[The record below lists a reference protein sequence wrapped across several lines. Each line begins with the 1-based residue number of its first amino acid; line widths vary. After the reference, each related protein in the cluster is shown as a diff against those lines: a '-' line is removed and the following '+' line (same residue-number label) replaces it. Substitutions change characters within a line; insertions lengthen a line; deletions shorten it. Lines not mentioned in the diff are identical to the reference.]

1 MHQISVFESN
11 FQQTIQG
18 SFYSNR
24 FSQVPG
30 TVHVAASLHSEVVRE
45 KLHGDHC
52 QDPLESVH
60 RFGNLQGVLGPLAS
74 LCVALLDDDDGLAI
88 SSSHLNRLLSH
99 SGHQTWDG

>member
-30 TVHVAASLHSEVVRE
+30 TVHVAASLHGEVVRE

-60 RFGNLQGVLGPLAS
+60 RSGHLQGVLAPAGGLG
-74 LCVALLDDDDGLAI
+74 VALLHDDDGLPI
-88 SSSHLNRLLSH
+88 SSSHLNNIV
-99 SGHQTWDG
+99 T